1 MAEGALEARSG
12 RPDPLS
18 VVWHVLAAPGTLL
31 AALGLLVLTLVAAG
45 IVPQVPLSA
54 RSSPLQWLAAQPDL
68 AGSAWIRGL
77 HLYAISHSLWLRLLL
92 GFLGAILLVRLAR
105 SAEIA
110 LCAGAHK
117 PWTLARLHTW
127 SRRPL
132 GEWASGVPAGEA
144 VGEARQRLAGRGL
157 RWFPA
162 AMGGVTAE
170 VAGRRAWALW
180 TMPLV
185 YGGLLVALAG
195 VQLLMAWGWQSE
207 PWQPNPGE
215 SRALG
220 AGGATT
226 VRLESFALERDG
238 AGRVAAATSEI
249 AWSGERGRGRSRLAR
264 GQPARLGGLT
274 VRQIGYVPLLSIR
287 GWDEEGRP
295 LLLQEETGSGL
306 PTDLR
311 VEFPSPEARPVLFLE
326 EKDQLLVLSFEPGG
340 RSGRPA
346 LRLTRSAGAEAE
358 EAPAGILTESGTVGL
373 DGIRLQ
379 VEMAFRPVLQADSLP
394 GVGLIVGG
402 SALALMALALVW
414 LVRPALLWLSAAA
427 EQAGTTRVRLFGIA
441 GQEEGR
447 LAAAGAAGP
456 PARAARLLRGAG
468 RAAFLVLGGAATA
481 AAAWAWRATG
491 ALAGHS
497 VEVSWLLAGLLLAA
511 MGLVVRTIP
520 QRGAAW
526 AAGLALLSAAALV
539 AGIAA

>member
-1 MAEGALEARSG
+1 MAEGALETRSG

-18 VVWHVLAAPGTLL
+18 VVWHVLAAPETLL
-31 AALGLLVLTLVAAG
+31 AALGLLVLTLAAAG
-45 IVPQVPLSA
+45 FVPQVPLSA

-77 HLYAISHSLWLRLLL
+77 HLYAISQSLWLRLLL

-105 SAEIA
+105 SVEIA
-110 LCAGAHK
+110 FWAGAHK
-117 PWTLARLHTW
+117 PWTLPRLHAW
-127 SRRPL
+127 SRRTL
-132 GEWASGVPAGEA
+132 GEWKSGAPAGEA
-144 VGEARQRLAGRGL
+144 VGEARQRLAGHGL

-162 AMGGVTAE
+162 AMDGVTAE
-170 VAGRRAWALW
+170 VASRRAWALW
-180 TMPLV
+180 ITPLV

-195 VQLLMAWGWQSE
+195 AQLLMAWGWQSE

-215 SRALG
+215 SRAVG
-220 AGGATT
+220 AEGTTT
-226 VRLESFALERDG
+226 VRLESFALERDDS
-238 AGRVAAATSEI
+238 GRVTAATSEI
-249 AWSGERGRGRSRLAR
+249 AWSGVRERGRSWLAP
-264 GQPARLGGLT
+264 GQPARLRGLA

-340 RSGRPA
+340 RTGRPA
-346 LRLTRSAGAEAE
+346 LRLTRSAVAGAEQ
-358 EAPAGILTESGTVGL
+358 APAGTLYESGTVGL
-373 DGIRLQ
+373 DGVRLQ
-379 VEMAFRPVLQADSLP
+379 VEMAFRPILQADSLP
-394 GVGLIVGG
+394 GVGLVVGG
-402 SALALMALALVW
+402 STLALIALAFVW
-414 LVRPALLWLSAAA
+414 LVRPALLWVSAAPDP
-427 EQAGTTRVRLFGIA
+427 AGTIFVRLFGVA
-441 GQEEGR
+441 GHGEGR
-447 LAAAGAAGP
+447 IAAAGP
-456 PARAARLLRGAG
+456 PARAAGLLHGAG
-468 RAAFLVLGGAATA
+468 RAAFLVLGGTATA

-491 ALAGHS
+491 SLAGHS

-511 MGLVVRTIP
+511 MGLVVRNIS

-539 AGIAA
+539 TGIAA